1 MQVTDKSII
10 EWSTHRKFANHTMF
24 CCLLGRGDYRMPGT
38 LSMFGTSSCSFR
50 IRSLIFVLLTW
61 AAMISTSASCCATY
75 LKSKKFYTSRCV
87 FTNPLGNTAWVCG
100 TSPLG
105 TDLAG
110 YSILELEE
118 LFNTCHLRRC
128 LRQAELVRKAI
139 LHRWHHA
146 DPHQFAT

>member
-1 MQVTDKSII
+1 MQVTDKSIM

-61 AAMISTSASCCATY
+61 EARISTSASCSATD
-75 LKSKKFYTSRCV
+75 SKIKEILYKRV
-87 FTNPLGNTAWVCG
+87 FTNSLGNTAWVCG
-100 TSPLG
+100 TSSLG

-110 YSILELEE
+110 HSILELEE